1 MPNETMN
8 DPETQTADPTTE
20 APVQQDTDSSATEG
34 SSASELESAIENESQ
49 PQSQEE
55 PAAVTEE
62 ALGDDTQPVAAPAT
76 PGVTPEA
83 ARFAAVEK
91 ENSDLKAMVR
101 ETMEVIKQ
109 RELAAMKPAA
119 QPTAPKGQW
128 KEKLSKHFQG
138 PDAAVLSE
146 ALEAAL
152 SERLGDVD
160 NIKQDVSFMKPWL
173 EQFGVEHEMNRGANV
188 LVSEGVPQSVVA
200 KLRPEVDAML
210 KSGIRA
216 PAEFMY
222 RAAYAKH
229 AMKEKSALAT
239 KTLQARTQ
247 TKPQAPAPKQNPANS
262 GTTKFTLTPPKP
274 GADPVEEMASFLKQV
289 KKY

>member
-8 DPETQTADPTTE
+8 TAEPQTAEPTEPATE
-20 APVQQDTDSSATEG
+20 TPVQQDTEPNAAEG
-34 SSASELESAIENESQ
+34 SGASELESAIENESQ
-49 PQSQEE
+49 PQEE
-55 PAAVTEE
+55 PAA
-62 ALGDDTQPVAAPAT
+62 GDNPPDDQPAAAPTT

-91 ENSDLKAMVR
+91 ENSELKAMMR
-101 ETMEVIKQ
+101 EAMEVIKQ

-119 QPTAPKGQW
+119 QPAAPKGQW

-173 EQFGVEHEMNRGANV
+173 EQFGVEHEMNKGANV

-247 TKPQAPAPKQNPANS
+247 AKPQAPAPKPNPANS
-262 GTTKFTLTPPKP
+262 GTPKFTLTPPKP